1 MATVILI
8 DWDTAPKGDKFR
20 LYAETSI
27 MRWGER
33 QGGAA
38 FVSLNEDFILTD
50 YVYNHKEVELL
61 KHILNVNNLSYRT
74 IGNIDL
80 PIVGDYLWRTALKGH
95 ARLDKKNNNNNTKKK
110 GA

>member
-8 DWDTAPKGDKFR
+8 DWETAPKGEKYR
-20 LYAETSI
+20 LYAEMSI

-38 FVSLNEDFILTD
+38 FVSLNQDFILTD
-50 YVYNHKEVELL
+50 YVYNHREVEHL
-61 KHILNVNNLSYRT
+61 KHILNVNNLSYRA

-80 PIVGDYLWRTALKGH
+80 PTVGEYLWRTALNGH
-95 ARLDKKNNNNNTKKK
+95 AKLNIKNNIKK